1 MARCG
6 LVWRVVAGRA
16 ERRINRANKLGR
28 IVLARDLDKCGYG
41 WDCCGQGRHMHIAK
55 GALPSR
61 QGLFFTL
68 TLPPLFPPAITLQ
81 VLVKTDAE
89 IVHTVKGASP
99 SPQGFFM
106 ACAELWAFSL
116 TDYHVL
122 TRKSGYGKVGAM
134 VNANGEKHVFTID
147 FPMQVG
153 GALWLACTARAK
165 EGRA

>member
-1 MARCG
+1 MQALCSPS
-6 LVWRVVAGRA
+6 RVLHPCAKVSF
-16 ERRINRANKLGR
+16 NP
-28 IVLARDLDKCGYG
+28 LA
-41 WDCCGQGRHMHIAK
+41 
-55 GALPSR
+55 ALPSATTPQALVKTDAGIVHTVNGVSLR
-61 QGLFFTL
+61 SPFTPP
-68 TLPPLFPPAITLQ
+68 LPPLVAPATIPQ

-134 VNANGEKHVFTID
+134 VNANGEKHIFTID

-153 GALWLACTARAK
+153 GVLWANDTARAK
-165 EGRA
+165 GGRA